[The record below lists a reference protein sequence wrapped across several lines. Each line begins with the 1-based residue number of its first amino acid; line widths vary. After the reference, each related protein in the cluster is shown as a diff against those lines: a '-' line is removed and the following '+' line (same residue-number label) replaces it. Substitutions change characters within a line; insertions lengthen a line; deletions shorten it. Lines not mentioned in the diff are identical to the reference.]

1 MLKIMSHRA
10 QRGSGLFESMI
21 SIFVVSIGFL
31 GFAGLQVNALATA
44 NDSLFRSKAVY
55 LAYQMAD
62 RVRANLPAVPLGS
75 YDSMTGTASNPGCI
89 ATNCSAAQV
98 AQNDFYEWTTE
109 IGSMLPSGAGAICLD
124 STPDDGAPGDAQCDG
139 AGSVYSIKI
148 WWSEKGTQ
156 STDSALPRGTHR
168 LVTVLRP

>member
-1 MLKIMSHRA
+1 MRSQSALN
-10 QRGSGLFESMI
+10 GSPNIAS
-21 SIFVVSIGFL
+21 VSKN
-31 GFAGLQVNALATA
+31 VPKHSYAT
-44 NDSLFRSKAVY
+44 LFRSKAVY

-75 YDSMTGTASNPGCI
+75 YNSMTGTASNPGCI

-109 IGSMLPSGAGAICLD
+109 IASMLPSGAGAICLD

-156 STDSALPRGTHR
+156 STDSTLAPGTHR